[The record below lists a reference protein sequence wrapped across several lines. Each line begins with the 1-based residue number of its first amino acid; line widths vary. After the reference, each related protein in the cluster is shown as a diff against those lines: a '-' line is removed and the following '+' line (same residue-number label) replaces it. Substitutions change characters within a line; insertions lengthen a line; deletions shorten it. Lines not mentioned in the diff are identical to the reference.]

1 MEFGIEKNSEDY
13 VSDLNIN
20 TDINTD
26 IELDLYN
33 ITETREKLNKIKSD
47 IEKEIKKIL
56 ILEKFPCYFD
66 YNIDDYICSEFSREN
81 NIEYMNNEKISLIGC
96 KVGNIYLNTRYRTI
110 KEGVIIRENEDN
122 TIDVKPID
130 CEIYNH
136 DEKKREIVLYDLN
149 KDDFMTGKEEQ
160 KEEEEQTEKEE
171 QIEEEDEE
179 VYKPFFY
186 RNKLVES
193 INDDGSITYSKLQ
206 IELINGCLP
215 RTLET
220 NERRFI
226 VSLLPVQKSWF
237 TIHYNYKY
245 GTTSSGF
252 YMVKDLKFERIERYY
267 VLDKKLNIQYD
278 LNGIDIFELLKR
290 NDEMIPYF
298 EKYEKD
304 NEERNNQSENTI
316 ELKNKLIKLFR
327 KANKIKKII
336 NELPRLKLEQG
347 KKYSSS
353 GRTERLKAEMLK
365 SELLK
370 KLESNI

>member
-33 ITETREKLNKIKSD
+33 ITETREKLNKIMSD
-47 IEKEIKKIL
+47 IKKEINKIL

-96 KVGNIYLNTRYRTI
+96 KVGNLYLNTRYRTI

-130 CEIYNH
+130 CEIYNNN
-136 DEKKREIVLYDLN
+136 EKKREIVLYDLN
-149 KDDFMTGKEEQ
+149 KDDFMKG
-160 KEEEEQTEKEE
+160 KEE
-171 QIEEEDEE
+171 QIEEEDNE
-179 VYKPFFY
+179 V
-186 RNKLVES
+186 NKLVES

-206 IELINGCLP
+206 LEVINGCLP

-226 VSLLPVQKSWF
+226 VSLLPVKKSWF

-245 GTTSSGF
+245 DTISSGF

-267 VLDKKLNIQYD
+267 VLDKKLNIQYN

-327 KANKIKKII
+327 KANKIEKII
-336 NELPRLKLEQG
+336 NKLPQLKLEQG
-347 KKYSSS
+347 KKHSSS

-365 SELLK
+365 SELL
-370 KLESNI
+370 